1 MSHQPPRPMT
11 GRPLLAGVDKPV
23 SRVAL
28 GTAWYSLDAKDQWF
42 DLMDRFVE
50 HGGATIDTARIY
62 SDGEIVIGQWMQAR
76 GNRGQI
82 VVVTKGGL
90 SPHDGNRLAVEGI
103 QEQIEKDLTESLE
116 RLQTDSIDLYLLHR
130 DTESIPV
137 AQIMD
142 CLNAQRG
149 RGRIS
154 AFGGSNWTLRRV
166 EEANEYAH
174 KHGLSGFA
182 AVSNNLS
189 LAAPAAP
196 FYPGLVSVD
205 RAEERWFVEH
215 NMPDFSWSSQ
225 ARGFFTGPYRPETRD
240 DPTKAKDGFLA
251 NMIRVYCTDD
261 NFERLRRAEKLGQD
275 KGGYSAVQIALA
287 WVLHRPLQVVPI
299 VGPHTKEE
307 LDSCAAALQIQLTG
321 SEIKWLDLDADPPQ
335 AIEAGTAPR
344 P

>member
-1 MSHQPPRPMT
+1 MTHQPPRPMSSK
-11 GRPLLAGVDKPV
+11 PLLAGLEKPV

-28 GTAWYSLDAKDQWF
+28 GTAWYSLDTKYQWF
-42 DLMDRFVE
+42 ELMDQFVE
-50 HGGATIDTARIY
+50 HGGSTIDTARMY
-62 SDGEIVIGQWMQAR
+62 GEGEIVIGQWLQER
-76 GNRGQI
+76 RNRDQI

-116 RLQTDSIDLYLLHR
+116 RLQTDCIDLYLLHR

-142 CLNAQRG
+142 CLNAQRD

-174 KHGLSGFA
+174 KHGLTGFA

-189 LAAPAAP
+189 LAAPAGP

-205 RAEERWFVEH
+205 RAEEPWFAEH

-225 ARGFFTGPYRPETRD
+225 ARGFFTGRYRPETRD
-240 DPTKAKDGFLA
+240 DPAKAKDGFLA
-251 NMIRVYCTDD
+251 NMIRVYCTDE
-261 NFERLRRAEKLGQD
+261 NFERLRRAEKLGKD

-287 WVLHRPLQVVPI
+287 WVLHRPLAVVPL
-299 VGPHTKEE
+299 VGPHTPEE
-307 LDSCAAALQIQLTG
+307 LDSCAAAAGIELTG
-321 SEIKWLDLDADPPQ
+321 QEARWLDLQ
-335 AIEAGTAPR
+335 AEPR
-344 P
+344 